1 VEASLFKRA
10 YGFEHEVEKAT
21 ASGKKVKIKEYFP
34 PDVGALRLWLQNRM
48 PEVYREVKEIKST
61 MGVEEGFLRFL
72 QRLDD
77 KAKMERETGQL
88 PKLIEQ
94 QAMPRYDDLSPEE
107 LEHIRRFIEE
117 TDIDVLQDEEM
128 WALVEKHWPW
138 LLEKLEP
145 KRMQ

>member
-10 YGFEHEVEKAT
+10 NGFEHEVEKAT

-34 PDVGALRLWLQNRM
+34 PDVGGLRLWLQNRM

-94 QAMPRYDDLSPEE
+94 QVEDAVVIKDDPEG
-107 LEHIRRFIEE
+107 
-117 TDIDVLQDEEM
+117 DS
-128 WALVEKHWPW
+128 
-138 LLEKLEP
+138 
-145 KRMQ
+145 